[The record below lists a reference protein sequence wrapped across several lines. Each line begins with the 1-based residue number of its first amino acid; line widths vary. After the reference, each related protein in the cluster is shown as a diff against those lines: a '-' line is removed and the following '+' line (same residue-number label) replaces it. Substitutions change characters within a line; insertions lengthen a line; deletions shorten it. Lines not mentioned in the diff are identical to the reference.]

1 MDPNITGDVSPRTR
15 DKIEEAICSI
25 LDGYCKRVDVNPDVK
40 VYECKNVV
48 RIDLKI
54 QEGQYD

>member
-1 MDPNITGDVSPRTR
+1 MNPNRTCDFSPRTR
-15 DKIEEAICSI
+15 DKIKEALCSI

-54 QEGQYD
+54 REDV

>member
-1 MDPNITGDVSPRTR
+1 MNSNRTCDFSPRTR
-15 DKIEEAICSI
+15 ELIAEALVSI
-25 LDGYCKRVDVNPDVK
+25 LGGYCKRVDVNPDVK

-54 QEGQYD
+54 HEDA

>member
-1 MDPNITGDVSPRTR
+1 MNSHRTCDFSWRTR
-15 DKIEEAICSI
+15 ELIEEALCSI

-54 QEGQYD
+54 HEDV

>member
-1 MDPNITGDVSPRTR
+1 MNPNRTCDFSPRTR
-15 DKIEEAICSI
+15 DKIVEAICSI

-54 QEGQYD
+54 HEDV

>member
-1 MDPNITGDVSPRTR
+1 MNPNRTCDFSPRTR

-25 LDGYCKRVDVNPDVK
+25 LNGYCKRVDVNPDVK

-54 QEGQYD
+54 HEDV

>member
-1 MDPNITGDVSPRTR
+1 MNPNRTCDFSPRTR
-15 DKIEEAICSI
+15 DKIVEALGSI
-25 LDGYCKRVDVNPDVK
+25 LEGNCTRVEINPDVK

-54 QEGQYD
+54 HEDV

>member
-1 MDPNITGDVSPRTR
+1 MNPHRTCDFSQRTR
-15 DKIEEAICSI
+15 DQILEALCSI
-25 LDGYCKRVDVNPDVK
+25 LEGNCKRVDVNPDVK

-54 QEGQYD
+54 HEDV

>member
-1 MDPNITGDVSPRTR
+1 MIPNRTCDFRPATR
-15 DKIEEAICSI
+15 DKIEDALCAI
-25 LDGYCKRVDVNPDVK
+25 LEGTCKRVDVNDDVK

-54 QEGQYD
+54 HNV

>member
-1 MDPNITGDVSPRTR
+1 MNTNRTCDFSPRTR
-15 DKIEEAICSI
+15 ELIEEALVSI
-25 LDGYCKRVDVNPDVK
+25 LCGYCKRVDVNPDVK

-54 QEGQYD
+54 HEDA

>member
-1 MDPNITGDVSPRTR
+1 MNPNRTCDFSPNTR

-25 LDGYCKRVDVNPDVK
+25 LEGSCKRVDVSPDVK
-40 VYECKNVV
+40 VYECKNVL

-54 QEGQYD
+54 HEDA

>member
-1 MDPNITGDVSPRTR
+1 MYPNRTCDFSPRTR

-25 LDGYCKRVDVNPDVK
+25 LNGYCKRVDVNPDVK

-54 QEGQYD
+54 HEDV

>member
-1 MDPNITGDVSPRTR
+1 MYPNRTCDFSWRTR
-15 DKIEEAICSI
+15 DKIAEALCSI

-54 QEGQYD
+54 HEDV